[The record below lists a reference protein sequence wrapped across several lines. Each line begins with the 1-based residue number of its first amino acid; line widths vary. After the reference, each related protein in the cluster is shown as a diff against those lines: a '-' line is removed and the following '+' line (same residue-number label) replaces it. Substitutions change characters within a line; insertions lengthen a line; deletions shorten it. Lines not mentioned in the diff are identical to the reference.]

1 MIKYFPIFL
10 WAFFCVAGCN
20 QPNSISFEETSKGLL
35 DSLVK
40 KSATIASIT
49 LDSLSTILAADSI
62 QHNTNT
68 LQTAQIDSI
77 LALHDSTWVDLALL
91 IPDLVVDIRYAS
103 TNNFMKTKIYDCGE
117 CYTRLAV
124 AKATIEIQKELKQ
137 QNLGLKMFDCYRPRS
152 AQYKLW
158 EVVPDPRYVSPPG
171 KGSVHSRGGALDL
184 TIVNKN
190 LEELDMGTP
199 YDYFGKEAYWAHI
212 EKQPEIVQKNRKLL
226 LTTMQKH
233 GFKTVSTEWWHYS
246 YRRAWFKLSDMQWAC
261 D

>member
-1 MIKYFPIFL
+1 MIKFFPIFL
-10 WAFFCVAGCN
+10 WAFFCLVACE
-20 QPNSISFEETSKGLL
+20 QPTKTDIEEVASNNKIDSIPLVDPDTVILDSIKTIVDTKGLN
-35 DSLVK
+35 VE
-40 KSATIASIT
+40 
-49 LDSLSTILAADSI
+49 
-62 QHNTNT
+62 
-68 LQTAQIDSI
+68 QIDSI
-77 LALHDSTWVDLALL
+77 LTLPDSAWVDLSLL
-91 IPDLVVDIRYAS
+91 LPDLVVDIRYAT

-124 AKATIEIQKELKQ
+124 AKAVMKIQAELKEQ
-137 QNLGLKMFDCYRPRS
+137 ELGLKMFDCYRPRS

-184 TIVNKN
+184 TIVNKD
-190 LEELDMGTP
+190 LEELDMGTA
-199 YDYFGKEAYWAHI
+199 YDFFGKEAYWAHI
-212 EKQPEIVQKNRKLL
+212 EKQPEIVQENRKLL
-226 LTTMQKH
+226 LSIMKKH